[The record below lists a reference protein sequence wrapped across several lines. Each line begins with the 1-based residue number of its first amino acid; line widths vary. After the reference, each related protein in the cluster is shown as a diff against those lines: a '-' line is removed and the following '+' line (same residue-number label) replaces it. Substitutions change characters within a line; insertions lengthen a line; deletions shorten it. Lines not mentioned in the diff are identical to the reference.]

1 MKRKCVQCGKDFF
14 LSKSELD
21 FYKSKNLAFPKRC
34 KECRSANKKNKS
46 PKQGNKP
53 GKTDDGITNVKIDEN
68 AVSAV
73 NNDMDITNPSSDS
86 TAKKTGK
93 GKKAIVG
100 IAAALAIVAA
110 AAGGNAYLQS
120 DSADNMT
127 VAQYYEQN
135 SVEEDA
141 DIIDYTFK
149 SDDLLMQHYEKHGK
163 EMGFESPEEYEHA
176 ACLVANNPNA
186 LHKLEAEDGDDV
198 YYLEETN
205 EFVIVST
212 AGYIRTYYQP
222 NSGIEY
228 FNRQ

>member
-1 MKRKCVQCGKDFF
+1 MEK
-14 LSKSELD
+14 
-21 FYKSKNLAFPKRC
+21 
-34 KECRSANKKNKS
+34 
-46 PKQGNKP
+46 
-53 GKTDDGITNVKIDEN
+53 
-68 AVSAV
+68 
-73 NNDMDITNPSSDS
+73 
-86 TAKKTGK
+86 
-93 GKKAIVG
+93 
-100 IAAALAIVAA
+100 
-110 AAGGNAYLQS
+110 
-120 DSADNMT
+120 
-127 VAQYYEQN
+127 
-135 SVEEDA
+135 EDA